1 MRSNS
6 VNPVRNT
13 SPAIAGLETERGIIS
28 NRVNIIIPFTSRTRD
43 SYHTQFY
50 NRNDGAF
57 IRVSVFGKEEH
68 LKEANSLAKLFAE
81 KVLDLLPDYWPIE
94 K

>member
-6 VNPVRNT
+6 VN
-13 SPAIAGLETERGIIS
+13 IIL
-28 NRVNIIIPFTSRTRD
+28 PFTSRARD

-68 LKEANSLAKLFAE
+68 LKEANLLVQFFAE
-81 KVLDLLPDYWPIE
+81 KVLDILPEYWPLE
-94 K
+94 Q

>member
-6 VNPVRNT
+6 VN
-13 SPAIAGLETERGIIS
+13 IIL
-28 NRVNIIIPFTSRTRD
+28 PFTSRTRD

-57 IRVSVFGKEEH
+57 VRVSVFGKEEH
-68 LKEANSLAKLFAE
+68 LMALTFAVQDLKVGWKWYRAAYEKE
-81 KVLDLLPDYWPIE
+81 IE
-94 K
+94 NEERFGS

>member
-6 VNPVRNT
+6 VN
-13 SPAIAGLETERGIIS
+13 IIL
-28 NRVNIIIPFTSRTRD
+28 PFTSRTRD
-43 SYHTQFY
+43 SYQTQFY

-68 LKEANSLAKLFAE
+68 LKEASLLVKSFAE
-81 KVLDLLPDYWPIE
+81 KVLDLLPEYWPIE
-94 K
+94 E

>member
-6 VNPVRNT
+6 VN
-13 SPAIAGLETERGIIS
+13 IIL
-28 NRVNIIIPFTSRTRD
+28 PFTSRTRD

-57 IRVSVFGKEEH
+57 VRVSVFGKEEH
-68 LKEANSLAKLFAE
+68 LKEASLLVKSFVE
-81 KVLDLLPDYWPIE
+81 KILDLLPEYWPIE
-94 K
+94 E

>member
-1 MRSNS
+1 
-6 VNPVRNT
+6 
-13 SPAIAGLETERGIIS
+13 
-28 NRVNIIIPFTSRTRD
+28 VNIILPLTSRTRD

-57 IRVSVFGKEEH
+57 VRVSVFGKEEH
-68 LKEANSLAKLFAE
+68 LKEVNLLAKSFAE
-81 KVLDLLPDYWPIE
+81 KVLDILPEYWPLE